1 MLPGELEHFIAED
14 LGEDIYPPLAGNIP
28 CLARITARSTGI
40 IAGISEACEIFTHL
54 NTAPL
59 HHVKDGTPVKEDTV
73 ILEVTGSA
81 ENLLKAERLALN
93 FIGRMSGIAT
103 LTHIC
108 KKRAGE
114 NVIIAGTRKTTPGFR
129 KYEKKAIILGGGDPH
144 RYNLSDAVMIKDNH
158 IKLLGIEEA
167 IQRAKKT
174 AGFMRKIEIE
184 VENREE
190 ALQAA
195 ALGVDI
201 IMLDNC
207 TPQEIRDT
215 IEALERGNLREKI
228 ILEAS
233 GNITPQNIAEY
244 AATGVDVLS
253 LGSITHSAKW
263 LDVSMHIT
271 RNS

>member
-1 MLPGELEHFIAED
+1 MLLSELEHFIAED
-14 LGEDIYPPLAGNIP
+14 LGEDIYPPVAGDIS
-28 CLARITARSTGI
+28 CDAVITARRAGI
-40 IAGISEACEIFTHL
+40 IAGISEACQIFTYF
-54 NTAPL
+54 NASIL
-59 HHVKDGTPVKEDTV
+59 HRVEDGTPVEENTRV
-73 ILEVTGSA
+73 LEISGSA
-81 ENLLKAERLALN
+81 ENILKAERLALN

-103 LTHIC
+103 LTHTC
-108 KKRAGE
+108 RKLAG
-114 NVIIAGTRKTTPGFR
+114 NTVIAGTRKTTPGFR
-129 KYEKKAIILGGGDPH
+129 KFEKKAIILGGGDPH

-158 IKLLGIEEA
+158 IKLLGIEKA

-174 AGFMRKIEIE
+174 AGFTRKIEIE
-184 VENREE
+184 VENMKD
-190 ALQAA
+190 AIHAA
-195 ALGVDI
+195 TLGVDI

-215 IEALERGNLREKI
+215 IEALEKNNLRKKI

-263 LDVSMHIT
+263 LDVSLSIKT
-271 RNS
+271 QDS